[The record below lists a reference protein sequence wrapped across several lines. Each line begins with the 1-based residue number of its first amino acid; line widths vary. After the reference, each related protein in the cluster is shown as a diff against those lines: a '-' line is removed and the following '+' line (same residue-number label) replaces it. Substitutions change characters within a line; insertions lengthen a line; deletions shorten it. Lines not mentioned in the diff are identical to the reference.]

1 MNIQISELS
10 EIALSV
16 SNTLKSINLNTLFV
30 DRGFWGVYNNFNL
43 LEVKKHRDIKKP
55 FGVQAVLESF
65 AKSVGF
71 KSYNGLLNSGL
82 TSIQIGND
90 ALNHLNP
97 NPLNPYHTNIWEC
110 LCYKI
115 MEAGLS
121 NKLLPVKTIQNFK
134 RNQYIDLL
142 PYAGK
147 GIFDLVTVK
156 LEYLT
161 TDVEDYQYIVR
172 NNIEKHIPYYS
183 VVSCMYCMAI
193 EKLIDLKDYSSW
205 FKAKHIDF
213 KAFEELYDFKDSSD
227 WVEIRI
233 PVKDML
239 IKEQWG
245 DESNTGI
252 LQDIT
257 LALAELFSIVVKFE
271 GVGKSPLDK
280 IAVFKIKHK
289 EIYELMIAKLQ
300 KQNHELLKQSC
311 EVILNEVDGDQGFYC
326 CDIVEKE
333 DFNPVGLEMLSK
345 YINYDYMGVQLN
357 AVNGEKHFAKK
368 AFWVNSC
375 CNYIDLIQKNL
386 NMQECVL
393 LIREFLN
400 NHLKPV
406 VVSSEKDCDYSD
418 ELPYQ
423 QTYALS
429 TNDLKLS
436 TLIPKYISL
445 DSQYPLNHYVGEVFI
460 QSILM
465 NYYLKKEMAIDWNLK
480 SIGHPD
486 TLAISETQKITI
498 RKTLSNVDKG
508 SGYMFSDLNMVENIS
523 LYLVESLEKRVGLSE
538 ISNPDPK
545 LYCETEDEIY
555 FFMSLSF
562 ADMLYKCAVVDIGYN
577 VDAKISMLATL
588 NKHTKK
594 ISLKHDVLSEGYFS
608 NPLFGYEE
616 CPNSQLICDF
626 LISMSDIHEL
636 IYEYF
641 MMFCNGKYKDIL
653 DTVDKQYTTVFS
665 INPISI
671 TWDAY
676 DGLDDILDIE
686 LNIM

>member
-30 DRGFWGVYNNFNL
+30 DNGFWGVYNNFNL

-55 FGVQAVLESF
+55 FGVQAILESF

-82 TSIQIGND
+82 TNIQIGND

-110 LCYKI
+110 LCFEI

-121 NKLLPVKTIQNFK
+121 NKLVPMKIIQNFK

-147 GIFDLVTVK
+147 GIFNLVTVRS
-156 LEYLT
+156 EYLT
-161 TDVEDYQYIVR
+161 IDDEDYNYVVP

-193 EKLIDLKDYSSW
+193 EKLIDLKEYSNW
-205 FKAKHIDF
+205 FKAQRIDF
-213 KAFEELYDFKDSSD
+213 KSFEELYAFRDVDD
-227 WVEIRI
+227 WIEIRI
-233 PVKDML
+233 PVKEML
-239 IKEQWG
+239 IKEQW
-245 DESNTGI
+245 ESGSYTGI

-271 GVGKSPLDK
+271 GEGKSPIDK
-280 IAVFKIKHK
+280 IAVFKVKHK
-289 EIYELMIAKLQ
+289 EIYQMMIAKQ
-300 KQNHELLKQSC
+300 KKQNHELLKQSC
-311 EVILNEVDGDQGFYC
+311 DVILNEVDGDQGFYC
-326 CDIVEKE
+326 CDLVEKKQ
-333 DFNPVGLEMLSK
+333 FNPIGLKMLSK
-345 YINYDYMGVQLN
+345 YINYDYVGVHFK

-368 AFWVNSC
+368 AFWVNAC
-375 CNYIDLIQKNL
+375 CNYIDLKKNLDIQKCL
-386 NMQECVL
+386 L
-393 LIREFLN
+393 LIRTFLN

-406 VVSSEKDCDYSD
+406 VVSSEKECDFSD
-418 ELPYQ
+418 DLPYQ
-423 QTYALS
+423 QTYVLS
-429 TNDLKLS
+429 TTNLKLT

-445 DSQYPLNHYVGEVFI
+445 DSEYPLKHYVGEVFI
-460 QSILM
+460 QNILM
-465 NYYLKKEMAIDWNLK
+465 NYNLKNEVSLDLDSK

-486 TLAISETQKITI
+486 TLGISETEKIKI

-508 SGYMFSDLNMVENIS
+508 SGYIFCGLNMVENIS
-523 LYLVESLEKRVGLSE
+523 LYLDDSLEKRVGLSKRR
-538 ISNPDPK
+538 NPDPK

-555 FFMSLSF
+555 FAMSLSF
-562 ADMLYKCAVVDIGYN
+562 ADMLYKCAVVDVGFN
-577 VDAKISMLATL
+577 VGTEISMLATL

-594 ISLKHDVLSEGYFS
+594 ISVKYEVICEDYFS
-608 NPLFGYEE
+608 NPLFGYEQ

-626 LISMSDIHEL
+626 LISMSDIHQL

-641 MMFCNGKYKDIL
+641 MMFYNGKYKDIL
-653 DTVDKQYTTVFS
+653 DTVDKQSTSVFS
-665 INPISI
+665 IDPTSI

-676 DGLDDILDIE
+676 NGIEDILDIE

>member
-30 DRGFWGVYNNFNL
+30 DNGFWGVYNNFNL

-55 FGVQAVLESF
+55 FGVQAILESF

-82 TSIQIGND
+82 TNIQIGND

-110 LCYKI
+110 LCFEI

-121 NKLLPVKTIQNFK
+121 NKLVPMKIIQNFK

-142 PYAGK
+142 PYVGK
-147 GIFDLVTVK
+147 GIFDLVTVRS
-156 LEYLT
+156 EYLT
-161 TDVEDYQYIVR
+161 IDDEDYNYVVP

-193 EKLIDLKDYSSW
+193 EKLIDLKEYSNW
-205 FKAKHIDF
+205 FKAQHIDF
-213 KAFEELYDFKDSSD
+213 KAFEELYAFRDVND
-227 WVEIRI
+227 WIEIRI
-233 PVKDML
+233 PVKEML
-239 IKEQWG
+239 IKDQW
-245 DESNTGI
+245 ESGSYTGI

-271 GVGKSPLDK
+271 GEGKSPIDK
-280 IAVFKIKHK
+280 IAVFKVKHK
-289 EIYELMIAKLQ
+289 EIYQLMIAKRK

-311 EVILNEVDGDQGFYC
+311 DVILNEVDGDQGFYC
-326 CDIVEKE
+326 CDLVEKKQ
-333 DFNPVGLEMLSK
+333 FNPIGLKMLSK
-345 YINYDYMGVQLN
+345 YINYDYTGVHFK

-368 AFWVNSC
+368 AFWVNAC
-375 CNYIDLIQKNL
+375 CNYIDLKNKNLDIQKCL
-386 NMQECVL
+386 L
-393 LIREFLN
+393 LIRGFLN

-406 VVSSEKDCDYSD
+406 VVSSEKECNFSD
-418 ELPYQ
+418 DLPYQ
-423 QTYALS
+423 QTYVLS
-429 TNDLKLS
+429 TTNLKLS

-445 DSQYPLNHYVGEVFI
+445 DSEYPLKHYVGEVFI
-460 QSILM
+460 QNILM
-465 NYYLKKEMAIDWNLK
+465 NYNLKNEVSLDLDSK

-486 TLAISETQKITI
+486 TLVISETEKIKI

-508 SGYMFSDLNMVENIS
+508 SGYMFCGLNMVENIS
-523 LYLVESLEKRVGLSE
+523 LYLDDSLEKRVGLSKRR
-538 ISNPDPK
+538 NPDQK
-545 LYCETEDEIY
+545 LYCETEGEIY
-555 FFMSLSF
+555 FAMSLSF
-562 ADMLYKCAVVDIGYN
+562 ADMLYKCAVVDIGLN
-577 VDAKISMLATL
+577 VETEISMLATL

-594 ISLKHDVLSEGYFS
+594 ISVKYEVLSEEYYC

-641 MMFCNGKYKDIL
+641 MMFYNGKYKDIL
-653 DTVDKQYTTVFS
+653 DTVDKQSTSVFS
-665 INPISI
+665 INPTSI

-676 DGLDDILDIE
+676 NGIEDILDIK
-686 LNIM
+686 LNIG

>member
-110 LCYKI
+110 LCFEI

-121 NKLLPVKTIQNFK
+121 NKLLPIKTIQNFK
-134 RNQYIDLL
+134 KNHYIDLL

-147 GIFDLVTVK
+147 GIFNLVTVRS
-156 LEYLT
+156 EFST
-161 TDVEDYQYIVR
+161 IDDEDYNYVVP

-193 EKLIDLKDYSSW
+193 EKLIDLKEYSNW
-205 FKAKHIDF
+205 FKAQHIDF
-213 KAFEELYDFKDSSD
+213 KAFEELYAFRDVND
-227 WVEIRI
+227 WIEIRI
-233 PVKDML
+233 PVKEML
-239 IKEQWG
+239 IKDQW
-245 DESNTGI
+245 ESGSYTGI

-271 GVGKSPLDK
+271 GEGKSPIDK
-280 IAVFKIKHK
+280 IAVFKVKHK
-289 EIYELMIAKLQ
+289 EIYQMMIAKQ
-300 KQNHELLKQSC
+300 KKQNHELLKQSC
-311 EVILNEVDGDQGFYC
+311 DVILNEVDGDQGFYC
-326 CDIVEKE
+326 CDLVEKKQ
-333 DFNPVGLEMLSK
+333 FNPIGLKMLSK
-345 YINYDYMGVQLN
+345 YINYDYMGVYFK

-368 AFWVNSC
+368 AFWVNAC
-375 CNYIDLIQKNL
+375 CNYIDLKKNLDIQKCL
-386 NMQECVL
+386 L
-393 LIREFLN
+393 LIRSFLN

-406 VVSSEKDCDYSD
+406 VVSSEKECNFSD
-418 ELPYQ
+418 DLPYQ
-423 QTYALS
+423 QTYVLS
-429 TNDLKLS
+429 TTNFKLS

-445 DSQYPLNHYVGEVFI
+445 DSEYPLKHYVGEVFI
-460 QSILM
+460 QNILM
-465 NYYLKKEMAIDWNLK
+465 NYNLKNEVSLDLDSK

-486 TLAISETQKITI
+486 TLVISETEKIKI

-508 SGYMFSDLNMVENIS
+508 SGYMFCGLNMVEEIS
-523 LYLVESLEKRVGLSE
+523 LYLDDSLEKRVGLSKRR
-538 ISNPDPK
+538 NPDKK
-545 LYCETEDEIY
+545 LYCETESEIY
-555 FFMSLSF
+555 FAMSLTF
-562 ADMLYKCAVVDIGYN
+562 ADMLYKCAVVDIGLN
-577 VDAKISMLATL
+577 VQTEITMLATL

-594 ISLKHDVLSEGYFS
+594 ISVKYEVLNGEYYS

-641 MMFCNGKYKDIL
+641 MMFYNGKYKDIL